1 MISTRIITSSVKD
14 VPETW
19 IFEYYLS
26 LPEQL
31 SGQEVR
37 IKSVFKQEKTPS
49 MYIGIPRNGSTYK
62 FNDFSSG
69 IKGNAFELVKQMFG
83 LSIADTA
90 AKIVKDYN
98 EYTNKTGYSTA
109 EFKKHNKYQV
119 VDYEGRKWTELDA
132 KYWTQYKIGSAILE
146 KYNVMPLKSYKMSNG
161 ENELIVTGNN
171 IYGYFRNDGLIYKI
185 YQPKNGSRKFLKVRN
200 YIQGFEQ
207 LTYEKPNLVI
217 HSSLKDMM
225 AFEQLSFNTIEC
237 IAPDSENTLI
247 PEKIMWE
254 LMKKYKTVVAV
265 FDNDE
270 SGKKA
275 VEKYKEKYGVNGFTL
290 DMEKDIS
297 DSIARNGRIAVKN
310 AIIPLLIENI
320 YTCKRCPETS
330 TSV

>member
-1 MISTRIITSSVKD
+1 MISTRVITSSVKD

-19 IFEYYLS
+19 IFEHYLA
-26 LPEQL
+26 LPDQL

-69 IKGNAFELVKQMFG
+69 IKGNGFELVKQMFS
-83 LSIADTA
+83 LSVAETA

-98 EYTNKTGYSTA
+98 EHVNKTGYSIA
-109 EFKKHNKYQV
+109 EFKKHNKYQI

-132 KYWTQYKIGSAILE
+132 KYWMQFKIGSKTLE
-146 KYNVMPLKSYKMSNG
+146 KYNVMPLRSYKMSNG
-161 ENELIVTGNN
+161 ENELVVTGNN
-171 IYGYFRNDGLIYKI
+171 IYGYFRDDGLIYKV

-200 YIQGFEQ
+200 YLQGFEQ

-225 AFEQLSFNTIEC
+225 AFEQFNFQTIEC

-247 PEKIMWE
+247 PEKTMWE
-254 LMKKYKTVVAV
+254 LIGKYKTVTTI

-270 SGKKA
+270 SGIKA
-275 VEKYKEKYGVNGFTL
+275 VEKYREKYGVNGFTL
-290 DMEKDIS
+290 GMEKDIS
-297 DSIARNGRIAVKN
+297 DSIARNGVEPVKN

-320 YTCKRCPETS
+320 YTCKRCPEIS
-330 TSV
+330 TLA